1 MSQPLNVLVLD
12 SQEDVRSYLS
22 TRFSEQSFKVQT
34 VTTAE
39 DAYEQACKN
48 TPWLII
54 VNGDDAEHANAIS
67 TIKTEGALRGIRVVM
82 ITSGNMSEA
91 IIDQW
96 FSNTPPDFTVKRPIH
111 AGFLDEHLQ
120 SLLPGA
126 EKPTAKTQKGKS
138 KEKGKEDVPVES
150 TISSGDSHLVKA
162 LTDQLAALDEELRK
176 LRSEA
181 AERADDT
188 DASSA
193 IEAAKAAQETAIAER
208 DQHIIELKESL
219 ARQEENLNRQQQRL
233 EEMEEARSAQ
243 LEASK
248 KAAQ

>member
-67 TIKTEGALRGIRVVM
+67 TIKTEGALRGIPVVM

-120 SLLPGA
+120 QYELL
-126 EKPTAKTQKGKS
+126 
-138 KEKGKEDVPVES
+138 
-150 TISSGDSHLVKA
+150 
-162 LTDQLAALDEELRK
+162 
-176 LRSEA
+176 
-181 AERADDT
+181 
-188 DASSA
+188 
-193 IEAAKAAQETAIAER
+193 
-208 DQHIIELKESL
+208 
-219 ARQEENLNRQQQRL
+219 
-233 EEMEEARSAQ
+233 
-243 LEASK
+243 
-248 KAAQ
+248 